1 MQNCPL
7 KTAQIASVMA
17 LNAQIRNIY
26 GTMPRT
32 PPLLPCTPSCKI
44 AYPGDGCFCHQL
56 NHYPQNGHTAKS
68 AWIKACIPLH
78 ILTC

>member
-7 KTAQIASVMA
+7 ETAQIASVMA
-17 LNAQIRNIY
+17 LNAQNRKTY
-26 GTMPRT
+26 GALPRT
-32 PPLLPCTPSCKI
+32 LPPLPCFPVARVLILGMSAFVTKP
-44 AYPGDGCFCHQL
+44 
-56 NHYPQNGHTAKS
+56 NHYPKMTTAKS